1 MKIVQYVIYVKRIL
15 ITKTEKY
22 GKKKDHFTGNCGS
35 LAGIN
40 K

>member
-1 MKIVQYVIYVKRIL
+1 MKIVQYVLYVKRVFI
-15 ITKTEKY
+15 IKTEKY
-22 GKKKDHFTGNCGS
+22 GKVKDHFTGNCGS

>member
-15 ITKTEKY
+15 IIKAEKY
-22 GKKKDHFTGNCGS
+22 GKVKDHFTGNRRS

>member
-15 ITKTEKY
+15 IIKTEKY
-22 GKKKDHFTGNCGS
+22 GKVKDHFTGNCGS